1 MSQKACERM
10 NLMKL
15 VALSVIGIFCA
26 SVLRC
31 RKPLI
36 ISVLFIVFGFVNLL
50 SKSQSQYLSYKK
62 CIPLILSFSYI
73 LLIIN

>member
-26 SVLRC
+26 LVLRYC
-31 RKPLI
+31 KSLI
-36 ISVLFIVFGFVNLL
+36 IRVLFVVFGFANLL